1 LKILFDFVGKSC
13 FFKWGGERKT
23 FVKEMERRAERRG
36 ERRGEREGER
46 SKDRKIGGE
55 GGEREKVD
63 VGSRLV

>member
-1 LKILFDFVGKSC
+1 M
-13 FFKWGGERKT
+13 
-23 FVKEMERRAERRG
+23 KEMERRAERRG